1 MSDLDDDDFSLGDD
15 SSEAEVSSA
24 LEEDEEDGSEGG
36 SEAGEDESVASDAP
50 NSGKKAGLKVKK
62 AEVARTNS
70 RGAKSAK
77 SAQNDAKLSSR
88 SMMEK
93 KSDRSEKI
101 AAIKGKTTLA
111 VPTKSPISSKPKAL
125 TAANAEAAVLDYMR
139 KNMHR
144 VIAKPSLTTLLDNL
158 VAKKELVSKTYG
170 KAKIYFVNQENLPV
184 PSEEERVALEEE
196 IKAVTAECTA
206 LEQQL
211 KNAETALAGLTSQI
225 SDTDLDTMLTQL
237 DEEAAALEKKI
248 KKLDQQDRAPLS
260 PARKETLKRKFT
272 KYRVR
277 LLQHAT
283 ILIVLCSVVRRVRVF
298 TVSIVIRLHG
308 WRVNAL
314 QWMESTRS
322 QTEWRKSQRLCWIW
336 LDWRL
341 MRRQASRSCQVSSVK
356 VQELYREPTK
366 TNATDII
373 RDVALCAQRLAALD
387 DP

>member
-1 MSDLDDDDFSLGDD
+1 M
-15 SSEAEVSSA
+15 
-24 LEEDEEDGSEGG
+24 
-36 SEAGEDESVASDAP
+36 
-50 NSGKKAGLKVKK
+50 
-62 AEVARTNS
+62 
-70 RGAKSAK
+70 
-77 SAQNDAKLSSR
+77 
-88 SMMEK
+88 
-93 KSDRSEKI
+93 
-101 AAIKGKTTLA
+101 
-111 VPTKSPISSKPKAL
+111 
-125 TAANAEAAVLDYMR
+125 
-139 KNMHR
+139 
-144 VIAKPSLTTLLDNL
+144 
-158 VAKKELVSKTYG
+158 SKTYG

-277 LLQHAT
+277 LRQHAT